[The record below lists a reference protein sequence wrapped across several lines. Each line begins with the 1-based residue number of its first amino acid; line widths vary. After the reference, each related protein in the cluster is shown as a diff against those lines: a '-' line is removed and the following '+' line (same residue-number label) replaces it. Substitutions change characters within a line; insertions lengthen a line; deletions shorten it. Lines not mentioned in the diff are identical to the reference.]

1 MADVKRE
8 VRALGQKITGLK
20 AGDNVTLVLKK
31 PKPKV
36 DATSAKRAAKMTDEQ
51 VGAAKNVVRLLS
63 SARRAAASDPTGA
76 KKSWAEANEIFDGIE
91 GAIGRAKDWAK
102 FAADDASSAPSEV
115 KDGYDAAKDGADTV
129 VGQLEKV
136 AEGLGEAVRAT
147 GALIEEACNR
157 E

>member
-36 DATSAKRAAKMTDEQ
+36 DATSAKRAAKISDEAI
-51 VGAAKNVVRLLS
+51 GSAKNVVRLLS
-63 SARRAAASDPTGA
+63 AARRQAPSNGEAA
-76 KKSWAEANEIFDGIE
+76 KKQWQEAKSIFE
-91 GAIGRAKDWAK
+91 SMQGAVPRAKDWVK
-102 FAADDASSAPSEV
+102 FAEDDASSAPGEV
-115 KDGYDAAKDGADTV
+115 KDGYDAAKDGADTA
-129 VGQLEKV
+129 VGQLDKV
-136 AEGLGEAVRAT
+136 VEGLDEAVRAV

-157 E
+157 G